1 MMNATP
7 HGREAANAWL
17 DRIICGDARQMD
29 SVPDASVHLVVTSP
43 PYNVAK
49 DYVDHNDD
57 LSLDEYIAMLAAVW
71 RECHR
76 VLVPGGRLCINVA
89 NTDRKPYLSLVSL
102 IDEQLRTS
110 DQNWLHRGHIIWDKG
125 ASAGISTAWGS
136 FGRSTNPTLRDVHEY
151 ITVWSKEQLRLDMGG
166 DSGVTG
172 NQFVA
177 WTRSIWRPEELLP
190 ELQKKIAEKLA
201 DARKR
206 DKDDAWIAESVARA
220 VWGQA
225 NVPGETVWE
234 MTTETAVAHPAPF
247 PVELPK
253 RVIALYTRPEDVV
266 LDPFMGSGS
275 TAIAAKLTGR
285 YYVGYELSA
294 DYCALAQQR
303 LAEHKKATE
312 VVNKN
317 GR

>member
-1 MMNATP
+1 M
-7 HGREAANAWL
+7 AA
-17 DRIICGDARQMD
+17 
-29 SVPDASVHLVVTSP
+29 VPDASVQLVVTSP

-49 DYVDHNDD
+49 DYSDHDD
-57 LSLDEYIAMLAAVW
+57 NLSLDAYVSLLNAVW
-71 RECHR
+71 RECYR
-76 VLVPGGRLCINVA
+76 VLVAGGRLCVNVA

-110 DQNWLHRGHIIWDKG
+110 GQSWLHRGHIIWDKG
-125 ASAGISTAWGS
+125 SSAGVSTAWGS
-136 FGRSTNPTLRDVHEY
+136 FGRASNPTLRDVHEY
-151 ITVWSKEQLRLDMGG
+151 ITVWSKDQLKLAGG
-166 DSGVTG
+166 GETGVTG

-206 DKDDAWIAESVARA
+206 DKDDAWIAESIARA
-220 VWGQA
+220 VWSQA
-225 NVPGETVWE
+225 TIPGETVWE
-234 MTTETAVAHPAPF
+234 MTTESWVDHPAPF

-253 RVIALYTRPEDVV
+253 RVIALYTQPGDVV

-285 YYVGYELSA
+285 HYVGYELSTE
-294 DYCALAQQR
+294 YCALAEKR
-303 LAEHKKATE
+303 LREAMGQKVPGTFE
-312 VVNKN
+312 VP
-317 GR
+317 GT

>member
-1 MMNATP
+1 MSDQSTP
-7 HGREAANAWL
+7 WL
-17 DRIICGDARQMD
+17 NRIIHGDARDMAA
-29 SVPDASVHLVVTSP
+29 VPDGSVQLVVTSP

-49 DYVDHNDD
+49 DYSDHDD
-57 LSLDEYIAMLAAVW
+57 NLSLDEYVSLLNAVW
-71 RECHR
+71 RECYR
-76 VLVPGGRLCINVA
+76 VLAPGGRLCVNVA

-102 IDEQLRTS
+102 IDEGFRTS
-110 DQNWLHRGHIIWDKG
+110 EQNWLHRGHIIWDKG

-136 FGRSTNPTLRDVHEY
+136 FGRASNPTLRDVHEY
-151 ITVWSKEQLRLDMGG
+151 ITVWSKEQLKLEGSG
-166 DSGVTG
+166 ESGVTG

-190 ELQKKIAEKLA
+190 ELEKKIAEKLA

-206 DKDDAWIAESVARA
+206 DKDDAWIAESIARA

-225 NVPGETVWE
+225 VVPGETVWE
-234 MTTETAVAHPAPF
+234 MTTESAVAHPAPF

-253 RVIALYTRPEDVV
+253 RVIQLYTQPGDVV

-285 YYVGYELSA
+285 HYVGYEVSA
-294 DYCALAQQR
+294 EYCALAQRR
-303 LAEHKKATE
+303 LEHEVAKADEDTKREVRNAE
-312 VVNKN
+312 
-317 GR
+317 